1 MQEIFGPDG
10 RLAQALP
17 GYEARPG
24 QLGMAEAVDEVLM
37 AAGGRGSE
45 ERARILMVEAETGV
59 GKTLAYLV
67 PALLSGQRLVV
78 STATITL
85 QDQILN
91 KEIPLLEKVL
101 GETIPVLCMKGRQNY
116 LCHYRWHQYCSSEQL
131 SLLADGEIGA
141 ISRWLESTETGDRAE
156 LDWLADRSP
165 LWPRISAQS
174 DQCLGSDCPEAAS
187 CFVARLRKRAGSVRL
202 LVVNHHLFFSDL
214 ALRRGG
220 HGEILPRYQGVIF
233 DEAHHLESVASTFFG
248 RRFSS
253 YQLLDLLGDVERQV
267 EADLPGERGDRLQ
280 AMARGLRPRL
290 HQFMAL
296 FPSRPG
302 RYPLV
307 EARDQIA
314 AWEQELRGLAEGI
327 ERLAELLDIQAMQ
340 GEVWGFYGERARE
353 QCGHLLEIGLGPE
366 QGAQARYVYWYERR
380 ERSIS
385 LEATPVK
392 VAAELESALY
402 QMVDSCVM
410 TSATLSAGG
419 NFAYIKERLGLG
431 ADCRTLCFH
440 SPFDYANRALVYVPE
455 GEFPEPA
462 ALGYDE
468 ALKTRTLDLLQCS
481 RGRALLLFTSFRA
494 LDLMAEYLGEHLDHP
509 LLVQG
514 SAPRRVLLERFQEDG
529 HSVLLGVASFWEGV
543 DVPGESLSCVIIDK
557 LPFEVPSD
565 PVIKARMAAVEND
578 GGKPFFDFQVP
589 RAILTLRQG
598 VGRLMRSSRDRGVIA
613 IMDVR
618 LFSKGYGRLFRA
630 SLPPAPQVRELARV
644 REFFADDHQ
653 VASAAVSEMNKE

>member
-1 MQEIFGPDG
+1 MKEIFGSTG

-24 QLGMAEAVDEVLM
+24 QLGMAEAVDKLLM
-37 AAGGRGSE
+37 ANGGRRSE
-45 ERARILMVEAETGV
+45 ERARLLMVEAETGV

-85 QDQILN
+85 QDQILK
-91 KEIPLLEKVL
+91 KEIPLLERVL
-101 GETIPVLCMKGRQNY
+101 GESIPVVCIKGRQNY
-116 LCHYRWHQYCSSEQL
+116 LCHYRWYQYSSSDQL
-131 SLLADGEIGA
+131 SLLADSEMTA
-141 ISRWLESTETGDRAE
+141 ITRWLETTETGDRAE

-174 DQCLGSDCPEAAS
+174 DQCLGSDCPEAAA
-187 CFVARLRKRAGSVRL
+187 CFVAKLRKRAGSARL

-214 ALRRGG
+214 ALRRDGY
-220 HGEILPRYQGVIF
+220 GEILPRYQGVIF

-253 YQLLDLLGDVERQV
+253 YQLQDLLGDVERQV
-267 EADLPGERGDRLQ
+267 EADLSAERGDELQ
-280 AMARGLRPRL
+280 SAVRGLRPRL
-290 HQFMAL
+290 QQFMAL
-296 FPSRPG
+296 FPPRTG
-302 RYPLV
+302 RYPLA
-307 EARDQIA
+307 EARTQVAGWD
-314 AWEQELRGLAEGI
+314 QELRSLGEGI
-327 ERLAELLDIQAMQ
+327 ERLAALLDTEALG
-340 GEVWGFYGERARE
+340 GEVWSLYSDRARE
-353 QCGHLLEIGLGPE
+353 LLGSLLEIGLEAG
-366 QGAQARYVYWYERR
+366 QGTEARYVYWYERR

-392 VAAELESALY
+392 VAAELENALY
-402 QMVDSCVM
+402 RTVDSCVM

-419 NFAYIKERLGLG
+419 NFSYVKERLGLG
-431 ADCRTLCFH
+431 EDCRTLCFH
-440 SPFDYANRALVYVPE
+440 SPFDYANRSLIYVPDR
-455 GEFPEPA
+455 EFPEPA
-462 ALGYDE
+462 ASGYDE
-468 ALKTRTLDLLQCS
+468 ALRVRTLELLQCS

-494 LDLMAEYLGEHLDHP
+494 LDLMAEFLEERLDHP

-514 SAPRRVLLERFQEDG
+514 SAPRRVLLERFQEDD

-565 PVIKARMAAVEND
+565 PVIKARMAAVESD

-598 VGRLMRSSRDRGVIA
+598 AGRLMRSSRDRGVIA

-618 LFSKGYGRLFRA
+618 IFSKGYGRLFRA
-630 SLPPAPQVRELARV
+630 SLPPSPIVRDLERV
-644 REFFADDHQ
+644 RGFFMSDE
-653 VASAAVSEMNKE
+653 SALPSDVGEVSEE